1 MNKNLKRTFW
11 SNLCVESAFQI
22 LDIRQYACGL
32 KRTLALTLNQNPLFE
47 TGFSLTGYEYEKW
60 NNGSGIPS
68 AIRVEVEGSIC
79 PVVYRPDGIRLQP
92 GVAG

>member
-1 MNKNLKRTFW
+1 LKR
-11 SNLCVESAFQI
+11 I
-22 LDIRQYACGL
+22 P
-32 KRTLALTLNQNPLFE
+32 ALTLNQNLLFE
-47 TGFSLTGYEYEKW
+47 TVFYLIGYKNEKW

-68 AIRVEVEGSIC
+68 AIWGKIEGSIC